1 MAFDTSDQPRVPDTK
16 DAYSLAQA
24 SPLLNE
30 YARRALQ
37 GNLGPTSPPAST
49 QPPDGLPPDFQPQL
63 ASTELGQGKLVE
75 TGAEKPEVKHF
86 HDIAAEGIYGE
97 GRGGRG

>member
-1 MAFDTSDQPRVPDTK
+1 VPETK
-16 DAYSLAQA
+16 DAPGIAQA
-24 SPLLNE
+24 SPLLSE

-37 GNLGPTSPPAST
+37 GKLAPLPPADSP
-49 QPPDGLPPDFQPQL
+49 QPPDGLPPDFQPQV

-75 TGAEKPEVKHF
+75 SGAEKPEVKHF
-86 HDIAAEGIYGE
+86 HDIAEEGVYGE